1 MVGSKM
7 YLKSGVIYPSVR
19 TDCIH
24 PAGPEDE
31 EVILL
36 FAQFVAQAECNAAAG
51 QWGAPWSTWN
61 QEDQP
66 CTGRQRADHPNKE

>member
-1 MVGSKM
+1 M
-7 YLKSGVIYPSVR
+7 YLNSCVISAAIR

-24 PAGPEDE
+24 PSGLEDE

-51 QWGAPWSTWN
+51 QWGAPWT
-61 QEDQP
+61 
-66 CTGRQRADHPNKE
+66 T